1 MRISDWSSDVCSS
14 DLLDMDNPLST
25 DKAMAWN
32 STNYKGGSGNF
43 VDTYQS
49 TAVGSVV
56 MREESPALEL
66 LSAATRGVV
75 ARSEERRVG
84 KEWVRTCRSQVA
96 PDHVKKNNNK

>member
-1 MRISDWSSDVCSS
+1 
-14 DLLDMDNPLST
+14 MDNPLST

-49 TAVGSVV
+49 TEVGSVV
-56 MREESPALEL
+56 MREESPVLEL

-75 ARSEERRVG
+75 ATPDADKWAPRRLVEFVYTLFLSVRSEERRVG
-84 KEWVRTCRSQVA
+84 KECVRTGRFRWS
-96 PDHVKKNNNK
+96 PYH